1 MKETRV
7 SSTKW
12 FGLALQSLLVLA
24 DFDGIAPSGALADKL
39 GAKSSFLRKV
49 LSNLVKAG
57 ILSAK
62 EGRDGGYYLAKEADD
77 ITLAEVYEAMRTDPY
92 AKGFLDVNKEECFA
106 PGTQKALAGLI
117 DEMENWLLQGLSEK
131 TVGDLLRDR

>member
-1 MKETRV
+1 MSENRV

-24 DFDGIAPSGALADKL
+24 DFDGIAPSSALAEKL
-39 GAKSSFLRKV
+39 GAKSAFLRKV

-62 EGRDGGYYLAKEADD
+62 EGRDGGYFLAKNPDEIA
-77 ITLAEVYEAMRTDPY
+77 LVEVYEAMRTDPY

-106 PGTQKALAGLI
+106 PGTQTALLHLVE
-117 DEMENWLLQGLSEK
+117 EMESWILRGLSEK